1 VLTDTPSYHCYLY
14 CYLYY
19 AATVCTVLQV
29 ATSNRPPHHLYH
41 NGLQRALFLPFIAAL
56 QQRCT
61 VHSLAASTTDYRLI
75 KGADAARDV
84 YLQPS
89 SMANEVYSASSYTVL
104 QSLSLSAR
112 SCLSG
117 AYRWTCLE
125 AQLCHCA
132 AALLCECSM

>member
-1 VLTDTPSYHCYLY
+1 MTYTVTRSLTHLHT
-14 CYLYY
+14 
-19 AATVCTVLQV
+19 AATCTVLQTCTALQV
-29 ATSNRPPHHLYH
+29 ATSNRPPYHLYH

-89 SMANEVYSASSYTVL
+89 SMANEVCV
-104 QSLSLSAR
+104 
-112 SCLSG
+112 
-117 AYRWTCLE
+117 
-125 AQLCHCA
+125 
-132 AALLCECSM
+132 ALYLTAF